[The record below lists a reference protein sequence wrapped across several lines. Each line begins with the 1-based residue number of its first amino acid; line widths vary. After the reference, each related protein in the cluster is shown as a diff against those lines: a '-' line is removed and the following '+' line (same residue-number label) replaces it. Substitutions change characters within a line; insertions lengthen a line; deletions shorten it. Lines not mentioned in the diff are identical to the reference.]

1 VSRTRPIFRL
11 RQLDSVPA
19 DATVHH
25 YDELDEP
32 TQTAISSAVDGGRA
46 FSPDESARVGPGDV
60 VVFTGY
66 FQVSA

>member
-1 VSRTRPIFRL
+1 MTHQRPIFRL

-32 TQTAISSAVDGGRA
+32 TQTAISSAVGSGRA
-46 FSPDESARVGPGDV
+46 FSPEASTRVGPGDV

-66 FQVSA
+66 FKVSA

>member
-1 VSRTRPIFRL
+1 VSRNRPIFRL

-32 TQTAISSAVDGGRA
+32 TQTAISSAVGSGGA
-46 FSPDESARVGPGDV
+46 FSPDESAQVGAGDV

>member
-1 VSRTRPIFRL
+1 VTYDRPIFRL
-11 RQLDSVPA
+11 RQLDTVPA

-32 TQTAISSAVDGGRA
+32 TQSAISSAVGSGQA
-46 FSPDESARVGPGDV
+46 FSPDDSARVDPGDV

-66 FQVSA
+66 FQVST

>member
-1 VSRTRPIFRL
+1 MTHQRPIFRL

-32 TQTAISSAVDGGRA
+32 TQSAISSAVGSGRA
-46 FSPDESARVGPGDV
+46 FSPEDSARVGPGDV